1 MHTLLALTLLA
12 QLGTPIQKVGPSC
25 PLGYYAQGAYC
36 TPSSG
41 VGRYTEAFPVQGRSC
56 PWGYYKVGGYCTRT
70 AREFEP

>member
-1 MHTLLALTLLA
+1 MTPLLALTLLA

-41 VGRYTEAFPVQGRSC
+41 VGRYTEAFPRAGNSC
-56 PWGYYKVGGYCTRT
+56 PWGWYRAGDYCTRT
-70 AREFEP
+70 APQFR